1 MLFNSLRFLFFF
13 LPVTM
18 LGFHL
23 LGRYGRRP
31 VIAWLAFMSVVFYA
45 AWNPAFV
52 LFLLGSILVNY
63 LVADTLTSAPED
75 SVNRKRLLA
84 LGITLN
90 LLALFYFKYLYKLLL
105 SLFSAHLI
113 QIHPHPILLPLGISF
128 FTFTQ
133 ISYLV
138 DLAQGQAE
146 RQDFLSY
153 LLFVTFFPHLIA
165 GPILHHK
172 EMMPQFNIQTGRDPG
187 SVLPDSIQPPPP
199 THRRFRLNPQDV
211 ALGLTWFL
219 IGLAKKV
226 LIADKL
232 SPQADLAFRNAGTL
246 TATHAWTGLVVYS
259 MQLYFDFSGY
269 SDMALGLARIFS
281 IRFPINFDSPYKATS
296 VTEYWQRWHITL
308 TRYITLYLYNPLL
321 LGVQRRRLAAG
332 KKTSRKALA
341 TPEGFTTMVAYPTMV
356 TMLLTGIWHGAGI
369 QFLIFGALHGVYLT
383 ANQAWRH
390 FRKRTAD
397 LSPVTGLPRLLM
409 MIGVYAQ
416 VSFALIFFR
425 SDSLHAAFAL
435 LHDMAGRHGIGTTG
449 SLLDGALAFAL
460 FPIVWFFPNSQ
471 QILDQEPTPEHARAR
486 PSLPHLRAAGPRR
499 PHSPPEPPPLV
510 TQRRLGRRHGRPLLR
525 RPRQSRQHNL
535 IPLLP
540 VLTSR
545 SHFLIA
551 HLVGL
556 FLSLSS
562 GAQVFVHPCSSSGLR
577 LARSPTSSPNS
588 VFAHANHD
596 RVNLRASSLL

>member
-13 LPVTM
+13 LPATM

-45 AWNPAFV
+45 AWNPPFV

-63 LVADTLTSAPED
+63 LVAATLAAAPEG
-75 SVNRKRLLA
+75 SPSRKRLLT
-84 LGITLN
+84 LGIILN
-90 LLALFYFKYLYKLLL
+90 LLSLFYFKYLFKLLVSL
-105 SLFSAHLI
+105 SVLHLTA
-113 QIHPHPILLPLGISF
+113 IHPHPILLPLGISF

-138 DLAQGQAE
+138 DLAQGQAD

-172 EMMPQFNIQTGRDPG
+172 EIMPQFGIQPGRDPA
-187 SVLPDSIQPPPP
+187 VHLPHSIQPPPP
-199 THRRFRLNPQDV
+199 PHRRFSLKPQDV
-211 ALGLTWFL
+211 AVGLTWFL

-232 SPQADLAFRNAGTL
+232 SPEADVAFHNAGTL

-321 LGVQRRRLAAG
+321 LAVQRRRLLAG

-341 TPEGFTTMVAYPTMV
+341 TLEGFTTMVAYPTLV
-356 TMLLTGIWHGAGI
+356 TMLLTGLWHGAGI
-369 QFLIFGALHGVYLT
+369 QFLLFGAIHGVYLT

-390 FRKRTAD
+390 FRRRGVDATPA
-397 LSPVTGLPRLLM
+397 TGLTRLAM

-435 LHDMAGRHGIGTTG
+435 LRDMAGRHGVGTTS

-460 FPIVWFFPNSQ
+460 FPVVWFLPNSQ
-471 QILDQEPTPEHARAR
+471 QILGQEPTPTH
-486 PSLPHLRAAGPRR
+486 
-499 PHSPPEPPPLV
+499 PEP
-510 TQRRLGRRHGRPLLR
+510 GH
-525 RPRQSRQHNL
+525 H
-535 IPLLP
+535 
-540 VLTSR
+540 
-545 SHFLIA
+545 
-551 HLVGL
+551 
-556 FLSLSS
+556 
-562 GAQVFVHPCSSSGLR
+562 
-577 LARSPTSSPNS
+577 SPTSEPQDPAAPTPLLARLRWSPNLGWA
-588 VFAHANHD
+588 VVMAVLFFTVLANLD
-596 RVNLRASSLL
+596 STTSFLYFQF